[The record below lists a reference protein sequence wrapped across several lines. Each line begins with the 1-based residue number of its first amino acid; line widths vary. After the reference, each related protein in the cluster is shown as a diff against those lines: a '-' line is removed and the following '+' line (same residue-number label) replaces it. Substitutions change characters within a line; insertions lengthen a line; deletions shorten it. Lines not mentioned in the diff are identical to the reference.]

1 MKKMKTVNFTI
12 TRESVDE
19 RVFATSAYTARAREA
34 MGIPPAVSECMVVTA
49 DNKKMM
55 DPLTDNA
62 VNEVLTY
69 IARYFENSSVNFTPD
84 SSGGCYTFNIGAPDN
99 FPSGNGEKLQQSIG
113 SYIAN
118 RILQS
123 WYTGIKPDEASI
135 IALQTQNDAATIQ
148 MLLAQREKP
157 TSRTKEIQ

>member
-1 MKKMKTVNFTI
+1 MKTVNFTI
-12 TRESVDE
+12 TRENIDK
-19 RVFATSAYTARAREA
+19 RIFATSAYTARAREA
-34 MGIPPAVSECMVVTA
+34 MGIPPSVVERMVVTA
-49 DNKKMM
+49 DDKEMV
-55 DPLTDNA
+55 DPLTNNA
-62 VNEVLTY
+62 INEVFAY
-69 IARYFENSSVNFTPD
+69 ITRYFTNSSVNFTPD

-135 IALQTQNDAATIQ
+135 LALQTQNDAATIQ